1 YFIVRYIYIITKEY
15 IKSLKNDTKI
25 KQLLKFKN
33 YTFVTKLSYLISELD
48 LKFRIK
54 NINFLTPIFIIII
67 SIAIFFISFILLY
80 SYLKIF
86 LTCIILSIFI
96 STIPYLILKFMI
108 YSKKK
113 LLLKIFPNYVISLKN
128 YTETTNNILIAF
140 KNARCEYPLDI
151 YINKFNVSVDKGINI
166 YDSFEEL
173 KNNIN
178 IKEISE
184 FLTSI
189 QFCYINGGNFTELLD
204 EFSNIQMKVN
214 LQKEKESENI
224 FSSKVVLILLIVINV
239 YILFGFI
246 MSTEEYYSILTKTFI
261 GEMILNVNVLSYI
274 IIFYFYLKLNKLEG

>member
-1 YFIVRYIYIITKEY
+1 
-15 IKSLKNDTKI
+15 
-25 KQLLKFKN
+25 
-33 YTFVTKLSYLISELD
+33 
-48 LKFRIK
+48 
-54 NINFLTPIFIIII
+54 
-67 SIAIFFISFILLY
+67 
-80 SYLKIF
+80 
-86 LTCIILSIFI
+86 
-96 STIPYLILKFMI
+96 MI